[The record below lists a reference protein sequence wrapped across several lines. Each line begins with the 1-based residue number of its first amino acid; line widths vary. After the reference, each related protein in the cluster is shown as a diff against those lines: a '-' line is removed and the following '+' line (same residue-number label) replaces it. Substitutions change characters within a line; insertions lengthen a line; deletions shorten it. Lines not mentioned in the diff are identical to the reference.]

1 MSPTEKTPQ
10 PRPGAAAI
18 TDRRELLAAL
28 RIAEG
33 QLLAVDDRA
42 FMAAQDARRRR
53 ASRDYLRHA
62 LTNGLLAGEA
72 KDVAEKL
79 LLVEA
84 MREAVDHD

>member
-10 PRPGAAAI
+10 PRPGAATI

-28 RIAEG
+28 RIAQG
-33 QLLAVDDRA
+33 RLLAVDDRA

-53 ASRDYLRHA
+53 ARRDYLNHA
-62 LTNGLLAGEA
+62 LANGLLAGEA
-72 KDVAEKL
+72 KDDAERM

-84 MREAVDHD
+84 MREAGDD